1 MNNGESAQRP
11 HWKTGRVFA
20 WLAVFGLMI
29 GLTAFYHALMQ
40 RGGGIIQ
47 GQDENGRLMVA
58 LPRDRSGHYLA
69 EGGINGKAVRFLVD
83 TGATD
88 VAISEKTAREIGLQ
102 FGPQITVMTAA
113 GPAVGWRTR
122 LEQVSLGPLSLQ
134 NVRAIIT
141 PGLGRE
147 ALLGMS
153 FLQYFNLRQEHDQLV
168 LVSRNHTE

>member
-1 MNNGESAQRP
+1 
-11 HWKTGRVFA
+11 
-20 WLAVFGLMI
+20 
-29 GLTAFYHALMQ
+29 
-40 RGGGIIQ
+40 
-47 GQDENGRLMVA
+47 
-58 LPRDRSGHYLA
+58 
-69 EGGINGKAVRFLVD
+69 
-83 TGATD
+83 
-88 VAISEKTAREIGLQ
+88 
-102 FGPQITVMTAA
+102 MTAA